1 MPAPFPPQRP
11 ECLSDEWIVLR
22 REVLARSEEARS
34 RSADL
39 RHMGEALR
47 RRSAELRKS
56 A

>member
-34 RSADL
+34 LNERQLLEPPVSPPNGCYA
-39 RHMGEALR
+39 GA
-47 RRSAELRKS
+47 
-56 A
+56 